1 MNIQK
6 RHGALIKNG
15 NIAIRLLLTNA
26 GYIPIAFHAV
36 RELKKDT
43 IKNFDEN
50 SYDSI
55 WSKNSEDLDDVLGRA
70 NWLCSHV
77 IVNPSDLIKLMPDII
92 GRQYQGQWAIYACS
106 MTAFALVNIIRMT
119 PTLTNKYL
127 GSVSALIEMVLSP
140 EIRYY
145 DTMQWKEDALR
156 SLAGNRSHMTYLSIL
171 AWMITNY
178 RMAGGDDRYDDLL
191 NDICYTL
198 ARRMGSSRDLNLPSF
213 PNGIVFLPDMMFAV
227 IALKNYGILNEGNY
241 DNLVSDW
248 LLRAKTDW
256 IDKKT
261 GLLISQY
268 YPNGR
273 RSTMYGSYAALNCS
287 CLTMLDDEFAYSQ
300 YSLLKKYFG
309 RLGRYC
315 GIKEYLHKNPK
326 WGFHIDAGPIIQ
338 GLSPTGTSFALGAA
352 TYFKDWNF
360 RSGLLNMAELAGKT
374 IIRGDKRHYK
384 LSEIMLTGEAITL
397 GMRTNYRV

>member
-77 IVNPSDLIKLMPDII
+77 IVNPSDLIKSMPDII

-119 PTLTNKYL
+119 PALTNKYL
-127 GSVSALIEMVLSP
+127 GNVSALIEMVLSL

-248 LLRAKTDW
+248 LLRAKTD
-256 IDKKT
+256 
-261 GLLISQY
+261 
-268 YPNGR
+268 
-273 RSTMYGSYAALNCS
+273 
-287 CLTMLDDEFAYSQ
+287 
-300 YSLLKKYFG
+300 
-309 RLGRYC
+309 
-315 GIKEYLHKNPK
+315 
-326 WGFHIDAGPIIQ
+326 
-338 GLSPTGTSFALGAA
+338 
-352 TYFKDWNF
+352 
-360 RSGLLNMAELAGKT
+360 
-374 IIRGDKRHYK
+374 
-384 LSEIMLTGEAITL
+384 
-397 GMRTNYRV
+397 